1 MKKAAEILLVLR
13 VLCWL
18 SKSYTKHLSSIENE
32 PNKLFF
38 LPSFRASLRGKCLV
52 MCGNF
57 VILFCCCCCYHRS
70 MTTATRHCARQQR
83 WNWRLWAREKG
94 KKKNEW
100 NLIMSLEQKSDTS
113 TKKHSLAIFLAA
125 SSRFS
130 FFLSVSSMWH
140 DLELASSAPRNM
152 ERRKEKLDEMKNWV
166 RRER

>member
-1 MKKAAEILLVLR
+1 MEVGKMKKAAEILLVLR

-38 LPSFRASLRGKCLV
+38 LPSFFRASLRGKCLV

-57 VILFCCCCCYHRS
+57 VILFCCCCCYYHRS

-130 FFLSVSSMWH
+130 FFCLCRLCLC
-140 DLELASSAPRNM
+140 DTT
-152 ERRKEKLDEMKNWV
+152 
-166 RRER
+166 